1 MCTVEATCIH
11 STTHMQLLTYYF
23 LCMIVWFLSLPTP
36 RSFCLGVLPFWFPIT
51 PTVLLCAL
59 HWFFFFFWS
68 SASCLDIMDIVFFPL
83 PTLSP
88 RSFFSLGLLSGYIS
102 FVGVRLLLSV
112 FLPLRWEVI
121 ILYLAQNRD
130 MFAFHA

>member
-1 MCTVEATCIH
+1 MHCRSHMHSLYYSHAASHVLFLMHDRLVPELAYTTVVLSRSASVLIPHYTHCSAMC
-11 STTHMQLLTYYF
+11 S
-23 LCMIVWFLSLPTP
+23 
-36 RSFCLGVLPFWFPIT
+36 
-51 PTVLLCAL
+51 AL
-59 HWFFFFFWS
+59 VFFFFFGVVP
-68 SASCLDIMDIVFFPL
+68 CLDIMDIVFFPL

-102 FVGVRLLLSV
+102 FGGVRLLLSF